1 MPIEIQTEEDFKE
14 LIANTD
20 KLMIVDF
27 HATWCGPCQA
37 MKPVFAKVEKNF
49 PSVKFVSVDVDKAQ
63 SVAQRYFIKSI
74 PVLLLFKFGEIRGG
88 VVGGQSETQI
98 AELLNNELDP
108 KKPDSP
114 NVASEPQG

>member
-1 MPIEIQTEEDFKE
+1 MPTEITSEQQFKE
-14 LIANTD
+14 IIAKVD
-20 KLMIVDF
+20 KLIVVDF
-27 HATWCGPCQA
+27 NATWCGPCKA
-37 MKPVFAKVEKNF
+37 MKPVFEKAEKNF
-49 PSVKFVSVDVDKAQ
+49 PNVKFLTLDVDKVQ

-114 NVASEPQG
+114 KVASEI